1 MLSLIFCIR
10 TSSRRRTTQLLREY
24 LMFDDTIYNIYQINS
39 IAATGV
45 PVFAW
50 KGETEE
56 EYTWCIE
63 QSLAAFPGGKPLN
76 MILDDG
82 GDLTN
87 IVHEKYPQYLK
98 GNQKSIHLRRPK
110 LKDNAR
116 YQGLVGGDHNR
127 CPPLVQG
134 IQGWQAQGTSYQR
147 Q

>member
-1 MLSLIFCIR
+1 VLEDPI
-10 TSSRRRTTQLLREY
+10 
-24 LMFDDTIYNIYQINS
+24 NHIYQINS

-63 QSLAAFPGGKPLN
+63 QSLAAFSGGKALN

-98 GNQKSIHLRRPK
+98 GNHTT
-110 LKDNAR
+110 
-116 YQGLVGGDHNR
+116 
-127 CPPLVQG
+127 VQL
-134 IQGWQAQGTSYQR
+134 
-147 Q
+147 

>member
-1 MLSLIFCIR
+1 MPPPREFAPGAEIERFID
-10 TSSRRRTTQLLREY
+10 SS
-24 LMFDDTIYNIYQINS
+24 FINS

-63 QSLAAFPGGKPLN
+63 QTLSAFPNGQPLN

-87 IVHEKYPQYLK
+87 LVHEKYPQYLK
-98 GNQKSIHLRRPK
+98 GK
-110 LKDNAR
+110 
-116 YQGLVGGDHNR
+116 
-127 CPPLVQG
+127 
-134 IQGWQAQGTSYQR
+134 
-147 Q
+147 